1 MSTAQKVREAV
12 DQECVQSEN
21 QTLSTKTWTKVFPNK
36 LTTEQGSLMFVKRL
50 MTVAISSITYI
61 RGMFPEDAYANRSLD
76 KLSLKI
82 LKEKTDHENAGTLA
96 GWLLGAFE
104 AIEKKYLKS
113 LMLSV
118 YVDPSCPNTVHEMYV
133 FRFNYPGGVPTCE
146 VQGTNKQSAKVAQDD
161 IYRSTQNLLRT
172 VLLITQGLGPLPTSA
187 YLSIKL
193 TYYDEVTPTDY
204 EPTGYCATD
213 IIDPIFPS
221 GFQRYNSGKV
231 STAHHGVKLKVVALP
246 RDIVGEVNTSAVI
259 TDDYLCS
266 QSTVNP
272 SSQSRDDSTLIEN
285 TSLVSQSHSQC
296 VSKDMKIQ
304 STSIL
309 SKDTEIQSASLL
321 DQYLTVLCSCRN
333 THPDPLMLVCYFC
346 SRFQHAACYRILEKA
361 KVPATHCCV
370 PCSQEDSNRVC
381 TDLKLVKMSAKADV
395 SGTCIF
401 RRVLAIL
408 NVTSQV
414 SHSLLS
420 ESLGIKEELS
430 TNVLNKLEKEGVVV
444 RCDGDQFQ
452 VDKLTLQR
460 MILPK
465 YLGIKTDVASI
476 VKQTDEMTIDSNTK
490 RVGDKRKKPSTVEEE
505 RKPKR
510 MKRSAGTKDISV
522 NNPRE

>member
-1 MSTAQKVREAV
+1 MSTAQKTREVV
-12 DQECVQSEN
+12 DQECVQSAD
-21 QTLSTKTWTKVFPNK
+21 QTLSTKAWTKVFPNK

-50 MTVAISSITYI
+50 MTVAISNITYI
-61 RGMFPEDAYANRSLD
+61 RGMFPEDAYANRSLN

-82 LKEKTDHENAGTLA
+82 LKEKTDHENAGILA

-118 YVDPSCPNTVHEMYV
+118 YVDPSCPNTVHEMYI
-133 FRFNYPGGVPTCE
+133 FRFSYPGGVPTCE

-213 IIDPIFPS
+213 IIDPILPS
-221 GFQRYNSGKV
+221 GVQRYDSGKV

-246 RDIVGEVNTSAVI
+246 RDIVGEENTSAVI

-266 QSTVNP
+266 QSTVNHG
-272 SSQSRDDSTLIEN
+272 SQSREDSTQIEN
-285 TSLVSQSHSQC
+285 TSSVSQSHSQC
-296 VSKDMKIQ
+296 VSNDM
-304 STSIL
+304 
-309 SKDTEIQSASLL
+309 EIQSASLL
-321 DQYLTVLCSCRN
+321 DQYQTVLCSCRN

-346 SRFQHAACYRILEKA
+346 SRSQHAACYRILEKA

-370 PCSQEDSNRVC
+370 PCSQEDLTRVC

-430 TNVLNKLEKEGVVV
+430 KDVLNKLEKEAVVV

-465 YLGIKTDVASI
+465 YLGIKTDVGSI
-476 VKQTDEMTIDSNTK
+476 VKQTNEMSLDSNA
-490 RVGDKRKKPSTVEEE
+490 RSIGGKRKKPTVVEE
-505 RKPKR
+505 RKSKR
-510 MKRSAGTKDISV
+510 MKGSACTKDISV
-522 NNPRE
+522 NVPRD

>member
-1 MSTAQKVREAV
+1 
-12 DQECVQSEN
+12 
-21 QTLSTKTWTKVFPNK
+21 
-36 LTTEQGSLMFVKRL
+36 

-61 RGMFPEDAYANRSLD
+61 RGMFPEDAYVNKSLD

-82 LKEKTDHENAGTLA
+82 LKEKTEHENAGTLA

-118 YVDPSCPNTVHEMYV
+118 YVDPSCPNTVHEMYI
-133 FRFNYPGGVPTCE
+133 FRFSYPGGVPTCE

-161 IYRSTQNLLRT
+161 IYLTTQKLLRT

-213 IIDPIFPS
+213 IIDPILPS
-221 GFQRYNSGKV
+221 GVQRYNSGKV

-246 RDIVGEVNTSAVI
+246 RDIVGEENTSTVI

-272 SSQSRDDSTLIEN
+272 GSQSRDDSTLIEN
-285 TSLVSQSHSQC
+285 TSLVSQSHAQC
-296 VSKDMKIQ
+296 MSNDM
-304 STSIL
+304 
-309 SKDTEIQSASLL
+309 EIQSASLL

-346 SRFQHAACYRILEKA
+346 SSSQHAACYRILEKA

-370 PCSQEDSNRVC
+370 PCSQEDLTRVC

-408 NVTSQV
+408 NVTSKV
-414 SHSLLS
+414 SRSLLS
-420 ESLGIKEELS
+420 ENPGIKEELS
-430 TNVLNKLEKEGVVV
+430 KDVLNKLEKEAAVV

-460 MILPK
+460 MILPR
-465 YLGIKTDVASI
+465 YLGIKTDVVSI
-476 VKQTDEMTIDSNTK
+476 LKQTSEMTLDSDTR
-490 RVGDKRKKPSTVEEE
+490 RVGDKRKKSSMVEEK
-505 RKPKR
+505 RKSKR
-510 MKRSAGTKDISV
+510 MKGSASTKDINV
-522 NNPRE
+522 NV